1 MSLRQSFRALF
12 VALGVSAFMVAAF
25 SVTASAVPAKGN
37 AAAGQAIY
45 KTKCVACHKVDG
57 TGGFKVTGLPTANW
71 TLKKTWD
78 ATRTDDYLRDCITN
92 GKMKDG
98 MVAWGKTKQLT
109 PAQIEDVI
117 MYIKTF
123 KAAAK

>member
-1 MSLRQSFRALF
+1 MSFRHSFRATSL
-12 VALGVSAFMVAAF
+12 ALSLSVVVLGAFAAYAF
-25 SVTASAVPAKGN
+25 AGPSTGN
-37 AAAGQAIY
+37 ATAGAAIF
-45 KTKCVACHKVDG
+45 KTKCVACHKADG
-57 TGGFKVTGLPTANW
+57 TGGFKVTGKPTSNW

-78 ATRTDDYLRDCITN
+78 ATRTDDYMRDCITN